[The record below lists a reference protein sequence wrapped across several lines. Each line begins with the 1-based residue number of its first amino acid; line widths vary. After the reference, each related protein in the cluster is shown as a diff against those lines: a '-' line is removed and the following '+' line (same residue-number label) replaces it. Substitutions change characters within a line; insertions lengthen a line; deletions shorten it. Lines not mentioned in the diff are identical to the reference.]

1 MTKQHVMVDLETL
14 STKPS
19 ACILS
24 IGAAK
29 FRHDARDPNQ
39 QFDCF
44 HVGVSAASCQRV
56 GLHIEAGTV
65 MWWLTPGN
73 AAAREALLGL
83 EQHDLRDAL
92 EGFSA
97 WFGEESLPVWGNGA
111 SFDNVI
117 LRTAYQACGIEPPW
131 AFWDARDCRTI
142 YKLAPDITVERLA
155 DEVAHD
161 ALADAKHQA
170 RRLLRVADMLQ
181 LNLG

>member
-1 MTKQHVMVDLETL
+1 MSYHIVLDLETL

-24 IGAAK
+24 IGAAR
-29 FRHDARDPNQ
+29 FDPTIRDPDQ
-39 QFDCF
+39 PFDCF

-56 GLHIEAGTV
+56 GLHLEAGTV
-65 MWWLTPGN
+65 LWWLTPGN
-73 AAAREALLGL
+73 AAARDALLGL
-83 EQHDLRDAL
+83 EQHDIRDAL

-97 WFGEESLPVWGNGA
+97 WVGEENLPVWANG
-111 SFDNVI
+111 SDFDLPI
-117 LRTAYQACGIEPPW
+117 LRTAYAACGLEPPW

-142 YKLAPDITVERLA
+142 YKLAPDITVERPA

-170 RRLLRVADMLQ
+170 RRLLRVADALQ